1 MPKVMQIQINAD
13 KTITLDI
20 ELARFVK
27 AEITRA
33 LGRFESQLTRVEVHL
48 SDVNS
53 HKPGMHDKRCQIEA
67 RPAGRKPVLVNTET
81 ATVEEA
87 VQGAANKMKR
97 LLMSAFG
104 RLEASVP
111 RLSAGRLRPNFSCA
125 LGREFSHDCQDH
137 ENRQQDHCTFQRF
150 FMG

>member
-53 HKPGMHDKRCQIEA
+53 HKPGLHDKRCQIEA
-67 RPAGRKPVLVNTET
+67 RPTGRKPVSVNTQT

-104 RLEASVP
+104 RTQSRRASSV
-111 RLSAGRLRPNFSCA
+111 RRAA
-125 LGREFSHDCQDH
+125 
-137 ENRQQDHCTFQRF
+137 
-150 FMG
+150 

>member
-1 MPKVMQIQINAD
+1 MPKVMKIQINTD
-13 KTITLDI
+13 KKITLDI

-33 LGRFESQLTRVEVHL
+33 LGRFESQLTRLEVHL

-53 HKPGMHDKRCQIEA
+53 HKPGLHDKRCQIEA
-67 RPAGRKPVLVNTET
+67 RPAGRKPVSVDIES

-97 LLMSAFG
+97 LLESAFG
-104 RLEASVP
+104 RTRSRRASSV
-111 RLSAGRLRPNFSCA
+111 RRAA
-125 LGREFSHDCQDH
+125 
-137 ENRQQDHCTFQRF
+137 
-150 FMG
+150 

>member
-1 MPKVMQIQINAD
+1 MTAIANRHSLVDCPDGETKMPKVMQIQINTD

-33 LGRFESQLTRVEVHL
+33 LGRFENELTRVEVHL

-53 HKPGMHDKRCQIEA
+53 HKPGLHDKRCQIEA
-67 RPAGRKPVLVNTET
+67 RPAGRKPVSVNTET

-104 RLEASVP
+104 RTRSRRASSV
-111 RLSAGRLRPNFSCA
+111 RRAA
-125 LGREFSHDCQDH
+125 
-137 ENRQQDHCTFQRF
+137 
-150 FMG
+150 